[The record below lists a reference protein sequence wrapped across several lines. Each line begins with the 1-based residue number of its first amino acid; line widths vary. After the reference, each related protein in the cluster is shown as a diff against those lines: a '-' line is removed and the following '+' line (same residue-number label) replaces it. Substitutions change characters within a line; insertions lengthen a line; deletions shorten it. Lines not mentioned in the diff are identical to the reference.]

1 MSIFSTF
8 RYVKYL
14 LFSRHG
20 RGHGIHSPFAFNLVS
35 EVFRNKTAPD
45 IVCSIEKKRA
55 RLLADSRSITVNDL
69 GSGSFKMKSSLR
81 KVSEITRYS
90 AVPEKYGV
98 LLSNMA
104 RTFGDPV
111 IMEFGTSL
119 GISTMY
125 MAASCPGA
133 TVITMEGCSETSE
146 IAIENFREAGL
157 DNIRLING
165 SFDDILPVL
174 KREKVSPG
182 LVFIDGNHRK
192 EPVISYFNQVADMS
206 GTGSVVI
213 IDDINSSR
221 EMAEAWS
228 EIRNHRNVTLSVDI
242 FRMGIVFFRK
252 GLNQFNYVVRY

>member
-1 MSIFSTF
+1 MSLFSTF
-8 RYVKYL
+8 RYLKYL
-14 LFSRHG
+14 IFSRHR

-35 EVFRNKTAPD
+35 EIFRNKTAPG

-55 RLLADSRSITVNDL
+55 KLLADSRSITVNDL

-81 KVSEITRYS
+81 KVSDITRYS
-90 AVPEKYGV
+90 SVPEKYGV

-104 RTFGDPV
+104 RAFGKPV
-111 IMEFGTSL
+111 ILEFGTSM

-125 MAASCPGA
+125 LATSCQGA
-133 TVITMEGCSETSE
+133 TVITMEGCRETSE
-146 IAIENFREAGL
+146 IAGENFREAGL
-157 DNIRLING
+157 NNIRLING

-174 KREKVSPG
+174 KSEKVTPG

-192 EPVISYFNQVADMS
+192 ESVISYFNQMADMS

-221 EMAEAWS
+221 GMAEAWS
-228 EIRNHRNVTLSVDI
+228 EIRNHRDVTLSVDI
-242 FRMGIVFFRK
+242 FRMGIVFFRT
-252 GLNQFNYVVRY
+252 GLNRFNYVVRY

>member
-14 LFSRHG
+14 LFSRHR

-55 RLLADSRSITVNDL
+55 KLLADSRSITVNDL

-90 AVPEKYGV
+90 AVPKKYGV

-133 TVITMEGCSETSE
+133 TVITMEGCIETSE

-206 GTGSVVI
+206 GTGSVAI

-228 EIRNHRNVTLSVDI
+228 EIRNHKNVTLSVDI